1 MSPIHRH
8 SIDYQ
13 VDGAAYQ
20 GVLLHDPGLAG
31 QPAVLMAPDWMGVSD
46 GAIAS
51 AERIAGGGFAVFVA
65 DMYGAGSR
73 PTNQDEAAAMAG
85 PLKADAAEARRRIA
99 GALQTLLQQ
108 VDARL
113 LRRKPPAAV
122 GFCFGGGNVLELCRA
137 GATLSSV
144 VSIHGDLSAATPT
157 APGSIKSPIL
167 VLHGSADPI
176 APESQRRDFEAE
188 MTAAGAPWSML
199 VFGGAV
205 HSFTDPAAAHAGVAM
220 YDADCAR
227 RTFQMTEQFL
237 DDGFAA

>member
-73 PTNQDEAAAMAG
+73 PTNQDEAAAMA
-85 PLKADAAEARRRIA
+85 
-99 GALQTLLQQ
+99 ALTALIN
-108 VDARL
+108 D
-113 LRRKPPAAV
+113 K
-122 GFCFGGGNVLELCRA
+122 FGEG
-137 GATLSSV
+137 
-144 VSIHGDLSAATPT
+144 
-157 APGSIKSPIL
+157 
-167 VLHGSADPI
+167 
-176 APESQRRDFEAE
+176 Q
-188 MTAAGAPWSML
+188 
-199 VFGGAV
+199 
-205 HSFTDPAAAHAGVAM
+205 
-220 YDADCAR
+220 
-227 RTFQMTEQFL
+227 
-237 DDGFAA
+237 